1 MRYPDGHND
10 EVRARIVEVAARALR
25 KEGLDAVSIPKLM
38 KAAGLTHGAFYVHFK
53 DRDELVAAAVEW
65 STSESALAGDGT
77 LAQAADRYLSKGHV
91 AHPEMGCVIA
101 ALGVEGSRQKG
112 KVRRAFTEAARGLL
126 SLVQKKLH
134 PDSAPGK
141 LDDDTLQKASQMVGA
156 VVLARLMQDDKVAE
170 RLLAAGKKNLGA

>member
-25 KEGLDAVSIPKLM
+25 KDGLDAVSIPNLM

-53 DRDELVAAAVEW
+53 DRDELVAAAVERCR
-65 STSESALAGDGT
+65 SESAFAGDST
-77 LAQAADRYLSKGHV
+77 LEQAADRYLSKGHV
-91 AHPEMGCVIA
+91 AHPEIGCVIA

-112 KVRRAFTEAARGLL
+112 KVRRAFGESARVLL
-126 SLVQKKLH
+126 SRVQKKLH
-134 PDSAPGK
+134 PDSPPGT

-156 VVLARLMQDDKVAE
+156 VVLARLLQDDALVE
-170 RLLAAGKKNLGA
+170 RLLHAGKKSLGV